1 MIIPKKLQVLDHEV
15 TLTERLLVRLR
26 NLRHWKTAR
35 AVRDL
40 ERAFQTDDSF
50 VLTWKCNIAM
60 TLIDRTRLSR
70 DEANA
75 AADHLMRHLFGV
87 KPDKPKT

>member
-1 MIIPKKLQVLDHEV
+1 MIPKIICWF
-15 TLTERLLVRLR
+15 R
-26 NLRHWKTAR
+26 NLRYWKTAR

-40 ERAFQTDDSF
+40 HKAFQKDDGF

-60 TLIDRTRLSR
+60 TLIDHTKLTR
-70 DEANA
+70 DEAND

-87 KPDKPKT
+87 KSK